1 MTVSYRYAMRLPGTR
16 EQINQACLEAIRQS
30 GFTIRESDL
39 AAGRISVRA
48 RVTFRSWGGNIHV
61 YVDTDDRVE
70 ITSKSRFPLT
80 LVDWG
85 KNRWNVERIFTRL
98 KSLLRDDLSR
108 PGGS

>member
-16 EQINQACLEAIRQS
+16 EQINEACLEAIRQS

-48 RVTFRSWGGNIHV
+48 RVTFRSWGENIHV

-80 LVDWG
+80 WSTG
-85 KNRWNVERIFTRL
+85 ARTAGTSSGSSPAW
-98 KSLLRDDLSR
+98 SR
-108 PGGS
+108 CSATTCHGRAV